1 MPVRLFVVYDLSAV
15 TLPEVVNGLDGLGD
29 LTFVVAEPHSPHV
42 AAVLPLLEDFG
53 AVAGVGDVLA
63 GRGPAPDGVV
73 TFSERMV
80 PSAIRIAERYGL
92 PGPGPVD
99 LLTDKFAQRRRLAER
114 GVDALAC
121 ARITS
126 PGQWHEAFGR
136 IGAPAIIKPVRGEAS
151 RNVVLVTDEDAG
163 LAVVRSVFAR
173 AAEEA
178 LLVEDY
184 LAGEDRGPFGDYVSV
199 ESATAAGTTSHI
211 AVTGKWPLA
220 PPFREP
226 GQFWPDALD
235 DGERAAVLGL
245 VGSALRALEVDTA
258 ITHTEVKLTSAG
270 PRIIEVNGRL
280 GGNLNDLSIRSTGVD
295 LVRVAGEIA
304 LGEAAPDSFPAPGRV
319 VFQHSELAPTE
330 PCRVSRVVGGA
341 ALRRS
346 AHVDRYRTLVRSD
359 EVLDAGAST
368 KHLDMICGHAAD
380 HEEMVRVMVGLRAG
394 VTFAFEAVGE

>member
-1 MPVRLFVVYDLSAV
+1 MAARLFVVYDLSAV
-15 TLPEVVNGLDGLGD
+15 TLPEVVDGLDGLGA

-42 AAVLPLLEDFG
+42 AGVLPLLEDFG
-53 AVAGVGDVLA
+53 AVAGVGEVLG

-80 PSAIRIAERYGL
+80 PAAIRIAERYGL

-99 LLTDKFAQRRRLAER
+99 LLTDKYAQRRRLAEH
-114 GVDALAC
+114 GVDALEC
-121 ARITS
+121 VRITS
-126 PGQWHEAFGR
+126 PGQWREAFGR
-136 IGAPAIIKPVRGEAS
+136 IGAPAIIKPARGEGS

-163 LAVVRSVFAR
+163 LAVVRSVFAE
-173 AAEEA
+173 ATEEA
-178 LLVEDY
+178 LLVEGF
-184 LAGEDRGPFGDYVSV
+184 LVGEDRGPYGDYVSV

-235 DGERAAVLGL
+235 AGEHAAVLDL
-245 VGSALRALEVDTA
+245 VGKALHALDVDTA

-280 GGNLNDLSIRSTGVD
+280 GGNVNDLSIRSTGVD
-295 LVRVAGEIA
+295 LVRVAGQIA
-304 LGEAAPDSFPAPGRV
+304 LGEAVAASFPAPEKV

-330 PCRVSRVVGGA
+330 PCRVAEVVGGT

-346 AHVDRYRTLVRSD
+346 AHVDRYRTLVRSN
-359 EVLDAGAST
+359 EVIDAGVST

-380 HEEMVRVMVGLRAG
+380 HDEMVRVMAALRAG
-394 VTFAFEAVGE
+394 VTFAFEAVDE